1 MGNDSDEQIHR
12 LADPAFAQT
21 EPVAVPSR
29 RRASSVRWP
38 AVGAIVVVVLIIV
51 GLLGL
56 RGGSEEGEPADF
68 STDLSVM
75 SSFAEVPLSKLSYVT
90 EATVRGVDFDKI
102 AELTGIERSGTGEP
116 DVEWTEMLV
125 YGATDR
131 EKTPIVAAQL
141 TDLMGQA
148 FRYPEEFDSEL
159 GWEGAAIAATVSWQ
173 DSRDTNFIGFD
184 VFRLDSDLSPIAE
197 RAGADAIVD
206 IGSGP
211 DFEPN
216 FDDTST
222 LRLTGVPLHIG
233 VNPARSTVAVAQST
247 TAVRSWLDRE
257 GAKVADDPI
266 ANALASALDQTGDI
280 YAFEASFADFSVER
294 WFEDG
299 IPDALGFTVDDVA
312 ITETFRALGIGW
324 SGVEDT
330 QQTSVVYVFDSA
342 EAAAASVESI
352 AQLYAPDA
360 RFIDADGTGVV
371 PSVGSIIEVD
381 TVTSSGT
388 TVTLLGRA
396 APGAGP
402 MDILPGLQRPSP
414 FRLHR

>member
-1 MGNDSDEQIHR
+1 MSNDPDEQIHR

-29 RRASSVRWP
+29 RRASSVRWL

-56 RGGSEEGEPADF
+56 GGGSEEPEPADF
-68 STDLSVM
+68 STDLSVL
-75 SSFAEVPLSKLSYVT
+75 SSFAEVPLSELSGVA
-90 EATVRGVDFDKI
+90 EATVRGVDFDEI
-102 AELTGIERSGTGEP
+102 AELTGIERAGFGEP

-148 FRYPEEFDSEL
+148 FRYPEEFESEL
-159 GWEGAAIAATVSWQ
+159 GWEGAEIAATVSWQ
-173 DSRDTNFIGFD
+173 NFRSTAFGIGFD
-184 VFRLDSDLSPIAE
+184 VFRLDSELSPIME

-222 LRLTGVPLHIG
+222 LRLSGVPLHIG

-312 ITETFRALGIGW
+312 ITETFRALGVGW

-330 QQTSVVYVFDSA
+330 RQTSVVYVFDSA
-342 EAAAASVESI
+342 EAASVESI

-388 TVTLLGRA
+388 TVTVSGRA

-402 MDILPGLQRPSP
+402 MDILPGLTRPSP